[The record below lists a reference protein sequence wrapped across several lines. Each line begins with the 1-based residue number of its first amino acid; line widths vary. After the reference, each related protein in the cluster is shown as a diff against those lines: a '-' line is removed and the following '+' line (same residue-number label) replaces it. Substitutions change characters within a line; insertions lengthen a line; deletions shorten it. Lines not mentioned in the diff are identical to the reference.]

1 MKRKMRAGT
10 CRCKGGFTLM
20 ECMVMLPVMAVFLM
34 MAGQFFVVCLR
45 TLNQADLRAAHM
57 SQQRQLMRELR
68 QDIATAAN
76 LQLQGSHGLICGFG
90 KKRKILWLVNSN
102 GAVARIW
109 RNGRIS
115 PPPRYW
121 PALLPHL
128 RFAQFKPGYVSVSWM
143 RGKQHVTQTFVS
155 LSAEL
160 HAGKSGAL

>member
-1 MKRKMRAGT
+1 
-10 CRCKGGFTLM
+10 
-20 ECMVMLPVMAVFLM
+20 MLPVMAVFLM

-45 TLNQADLRAAHM
+45 TFNSADLRAAHL
-57 SQQRQLMRELR
+57 SQRGQLLRELR
-68 QDIATAAN
+68 QDIATSAN

-90 KKRKILWLVNSN
+90 KKRETLWLVNSN

-128 RFAQFKPGYVSVSWM
+128 RFAQFTPGDVSVSWM
-143 RGKQHVTQTFVS
+143 RGKQRVTQTFVS
-155 LSAEL
+155 LSAEF
-160 HAGKSGAL
+160 HAGKSGAR